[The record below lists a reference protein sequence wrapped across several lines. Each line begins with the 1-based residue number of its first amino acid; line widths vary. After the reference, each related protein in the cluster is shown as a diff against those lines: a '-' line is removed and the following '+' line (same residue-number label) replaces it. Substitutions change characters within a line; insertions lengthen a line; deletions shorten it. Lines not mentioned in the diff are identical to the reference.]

1 MEPVGICTVKG
12 PDDFDWTAPGIVWKD
27 TEYNKEDRNTRHIVD
42 VNRFDFGLSYPKI
55 AEVKCGKDLSFSW
68 LGITITI
75 GELSGSVSLG
85 VTGALRTEKSF
96 YHEDGSSQGETSFG
110 IVNPVITGQLKA
122 SFGLA
127 AADEDSGYVL
137 LGVLGST
144 DISITG
150 GGRVEYPYNG
160 NWDEI
165 MVVGYLS
172 PVNYAFSIDV
182 VLGPIVY
189 PYSHFGVLWDI
200 HKTTDKVIYNMK
212 TGVFRYDD

>member
-1 MEPVGICTVKG
+1 M
-12 PDDFDWTAPGIVWKD
+12 
-27 TEYNKEDRNTRHIVD
+27 
-42 VNRFDFGLSYPKI
+42 
-55 AEVKCGKDLSFSW
+55 KCGKDLSFSW

-150 GGRVEYPYNG
+150 GGRVEYPCNG

-212 TGVFRYDD
+212 TGVFRYDY